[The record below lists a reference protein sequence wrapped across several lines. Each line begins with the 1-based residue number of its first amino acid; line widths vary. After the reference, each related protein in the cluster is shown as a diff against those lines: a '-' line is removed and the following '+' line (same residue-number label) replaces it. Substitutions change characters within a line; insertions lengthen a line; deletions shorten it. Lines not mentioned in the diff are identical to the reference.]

1 MITAFCK
8 DGNTVYT
15 MRYED
20 YDNAYPSYPK
30 LADVLANLSYE
41 DMDAYLDLRPYMC
54 EAPYSV
60 PETMTMTRVY
70 HLFRLLGLRHLPVV
84 DNQNQ
89 VLS

>member
-1 MITAFCK
+1 
-8 DGNTVYT
+8 
-15 MRYED
+15 
-20 YDNAYPSYPK
+20 
-30 LADVLANLSYE
+30 
-41 DMDAYLDLRPYMC
+41 MDAYLDLRPYMC

-89 VLS
+89 VRGIITRKDLRRFKFEFIGGEYRVEELIFSRKM